1 MTGPVRWKSEA
12 NVNTLGTP
20 DQGAPRGAQQTQPSD
35 EELAQIAE
43 NLKKEAAD
51 KEKDKKKEGSDGNK
65 PKGAGGG
72 DDESSDD
79 SDGAGLDDGLSDDD
93 DGGES
98 DDSSETDDAS
108 DDDSGDEDEDSEEDE
123 SESDESEEN
132 EEEGTED
139 DEGEGETD
147 DGDDDSEEGEGDSEE
162 GEDEGDDDS
171 EVDGDYSEE
180 GDDDEEEGEEEGDDD
195 EEATAGAVGQK
206 RIFRGEASSYA
217 AMHILSA
224 FPGCGKSH
232 LFASPSKLLISDSDS
247 SLFDKTEF
255 PYNYVDHIQEKHLV
269 NDLCLVSSHAE
280 VRAEMKQRN
289 LRYTLV
295 YPARS
300 CKPEYLA
307 RYARRGSP
315 AAFIEMMDKQWDD
328 FLDSCEADD
337 APSIVLQPGQYLS
350 DVIGRLD
357 D

>member
-12 NVNTLGTP
+12 NVNTLATP

-65 PKGAGGG
+65 PEGSGGG

-79 SDGAGLDDGLSDDD
+79 SDGAGLGDGLSDDEGD
-93 DGGES
+93 GES

-108 DDDSGDEDEDSEEDE
+108 DDDSGDEDADSEEDE
-123 SESDESEEN
+123 GDSDESEES

-139 DEGEGETD
+139 SEGEGETD
-147 DGDDDSEEGEGDSEE
+147 SDDDDSEEGEGDSEE
-162 GEDEGDDDS
+162 DEGESDEGDD
-171 EVDGDYSEE
+171 EVG
-180 GDDDEEEGEEEGDDD
+180 DD
-195 EEATAGAVGQK
+195 EEATAGTVGQK

-232 LFASPSKLLISDSDS
+232 LFATPSKLLISDSDS
-247 SLFDKTEF
+247 SQFDKTEF

-300 CKPEYLA
+300 CKSEYLA

-315 AAFIEMMDKQWDD
+315 AAFIEMMDKQWDN

-337 APSIVLQPGQYLS
+337 APSIVLEPGQYLS

>member
-12 NVNTLGTP
+12 NVNTLAIP

-35 EELAQIAE
+35 EELKQIAE

-51 KEKDKKKEGSDGNK
+51 KKKDKKPEGSDGNK

-72 DDESSDD
+72 DDSSSDD

-93 DGGES
+93 GEGES

-108 DDDSGDEDEDSEEDE
+108 DDDSGDEDADPEEDE
-123 SESDESEEN
+123 GESDESEES

-139 DEGEGETD
+139 SEGEGETD
-147 DGDDDSEEGEGDSEE
+147 SGDDDSEEGEGDSEE
-162 GEDEGDDDS
+162 G
-171 EVDGDYSEE
+171 
-180 GDDDEEEGEEEGDDD
+180 DDEVGDE
-195 EEATAGAVGQK
+195 EEATAGTVGQK

-232 LFASPSKLLISDSDS
+232 LFATPSKLLISDSDS
-247 SLFDKTEF
+247 SQFDKTEF

-300 CKPEYLA
+300 CKSEYLA

-315 AAFIEMMDKQWDD
+315 AAFIEMMDKQWDN
-328 FLDSCEADD
+328 FLDSCEADG
-337 APSIVLQPGQYLS
+337 APSIVLEPGQYLS

>member
-51 KEKDKKKEGSDGNK
+51 KEKDKKPEGSDGSK

-93 DGGES
+93 GDGES

-108 DDDSGDEDEDSEEDE
+108 DDDSGDEDADSEEDE
-123 SESDESEEN
+123 GDSDESEES

-139 DEGEGETD
+139 SEGEGETD
-147 DGDDDSEEGEGDSEE
+147 SDDDDSEEGEGDSEE
-162 GEDEGDDDS
+162 DEGDS
-171 EVDGDYSEE
+171 EDGEGDSEE
-180 GDDDEEEGEEEGDDD
+180 GDDEVGDD
-195 EEATAGAVGQK
+195 EEATAGTVGQK

-232 LFASPSKLLISDSDS
+232 LFATPNKLLISDSDS
-247 SLFDKTEF
+247 SQFDKAEF
-255 PYNYVDHIQEKHLV
+255 PHNYVDHIQEKHRV

-300 CKPEYLA
+300 CKAEYLA

-315 AAFIEMMDKQWDD
+315 ASFIEMMERQWDD

>member
-51 KEKDKKKEGSDGNK
+51 KEKDKKPEGSDGSK

-93 DGGES
+93 GDGES

-108 DDDSGDEDEDSEEDE
+108 DDDSGDEDADSEEDE
-123 SESDESEEN
+123 GESDDSEES

-139 DEGEGETD
+139 SEGEGETD
-147 DGDDDSEEGEGDSEE
+147 GGDDDSEEGEGDSEE
-162 GEDEGDDDS
+162 G
-171 EVDGDYSEE
+171 
-180 GDDDEEEGEEEGDDD
+180 DDEVGDD
-195 EEATAGAVGQK
+195 EEATAGTVGQK

-232 LFASPSKLLISDSDS
+232 LFATPSKLLISDSDS
-247 SLFDKTEF
+247 SQFDKAEF
-255 PYNYVDHIQEKHLV
+255 PYNYVDHIQEKHRV

-300 CKPEYLA
+300 CKAEYLA

-315 AAFIEMMDKQWDD
+315 ASFIEMMERQWDD